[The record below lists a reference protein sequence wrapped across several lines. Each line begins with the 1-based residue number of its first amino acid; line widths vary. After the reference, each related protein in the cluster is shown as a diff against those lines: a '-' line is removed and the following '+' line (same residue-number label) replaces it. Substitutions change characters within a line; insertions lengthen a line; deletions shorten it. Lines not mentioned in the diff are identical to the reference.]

1 MLISIK
7 NSDYVGACASIFCML
22 HCMVSPILFMSQTQ
36 AVNISI
42 EIPFLWQSVNY
53 IFLFISMIAVYFSI
67 KNSTKLFVKI
77 LLAISW
83 LSLSFLIIN
92 EGLEGFH
99 FPEIFTYISASLLSV
114 FHIYNLK
121 YCTCNED
128 DECCVH

>member
-7 NSDYVGACASIFCML
+7 NSDFVGVCSSVLCML
-22 HCMVSPILFMSQTQ
+22 HCMLSPILFMSQTQ
-36 AVNISI
+36 TVNISI

-99 FPEIFTYISASLLSV
+99 FPEIYTYISASLLSI

-121 YCTCNED
+121 YCTCNEE

>member
-1 MLISIK
+1 MFISIK
-7 NSDYVGACASIFCML
+7 NSDYVGASASVLCML

-36 AVNISI
+36 TLNISS
-42 EIPFLWQSVNY
+42 EIPFLWQSINY

>member
-7 NSDYVGACASIFCML
+7 NSDYVGACASVLCML

-36 AVNISI
+36 TVNIST

-83 LSLSFLIIN
+83 FSLSFLIIN

-99 FPEIFTYISASLLSV
+99 FPEIFTYIFASLLSF
-114 FHIYNLK
+114 FHLYNLK
-121 YCTCNED
+121 YCQSED
-128 DECCVH
+128 AKCC

>member
-7 NSDYVGACASIFCML
+7 NSDYVGACASVLCML

-99 FPEIFTYISASLLSV
+99 FPEIFTYISASLLSI

-121 YCTCNED
+121 YCTCNEE

>member
-1 MLISIK
+1 MFISIK
-7 NSDYVGACASIFCML
+7 NSDYVGACASVLCMP

-36 AVNISI
+36 TVNISS
-42 EIPFLWQSVNY
+42 EIPFLWQSINY

-121 YCTCNED
+121 YCTCNEE

>member
-7 NSDYVGACASIFCML
+7 NSDYVGSCASLLCML

-36 AVNISI
+36 TVNISL

-77 LLAISW
+77 LLATSW

-99 FPEIFTYISASLLSV
+99 FPEIFTYVSASLLSF

-128 DECCVH
+128 DECCSR